1 MVIDELVE
9 WGWRWRPLVVL
20 GKDDCCKEAEEEK
33 QNKICQCGS
42 KLAAGQHRAVIY
54 AAGEWP
60 KMEEP
65 CYDHRHR
72 ARSSQLVYGCIMYL
86 KCNDDL

>member
-1 MVIDELVE
+1 MIVE
-9 WGWRWRPLVVL
+9 EV
-20 GKDDCCKEAEEEK
+20 EEEK

-42 KLAAGQHRAVIY
+42 KLAVGQHRAVIY

>member
-9 WGWRWRPLVVL
+9 WGWRWRLLVVL

-33 QNKICQCGS
+33 QNKICQRGS

>member
-1 MVIDELVE
+1 MHHMVIDELVE

-20 GKDDCCKEAEEEK
+20 SKDGCCKEAEEEK

-54 AAGEWP
+54 VLANADNLALA
-60 KMEEP
+60 MEQRFNLHI
-65 CYDHRHR
+65 DNRVDGTRHNHWT
-72 ARSSQLVYGCIMYL
+72 LC
-86 KCNDDL
+86 